1 MQEAFKQRNCCMGVK
16 CHLLRETLRWK
27 KKQKAQLTTVYLTI
41 IRIKIE
47 STPFL
52 LERKQFV
59 LYLSPVGVFLPA
71 RKFIIE
77 VSASIKAVSLGTV
90 AMLDIQKQLGW
101 DSLFGGITLVVGV

>member
-27 KKQKAQLTTVYLTI
+27 KKKAQLTTVYLTI
-41 IRIKIE
+41 ICIQIE

-90 AMLDIQKQLGW
+90 AMLDIQKQPGW